1 MRKYPEAIYI
11 AAKKMKENPTKAEAI
26 LWKELKSKKLNG
38 YKFRFQVPYDRF
50 ILDFLCSEHKLI
62 IELDG
67 RYHEFFK
74 QKDTERDHYFESK
87 GYRILR
93 FKNEEILKDIE
104 LVKRKIIKIII
115 ATPSRPS
122 PI

>member
-11 AAKKMKENPTKAEAI
+11 AAKKMRENPTKAEAV
-26 LWKELKSKKLNG
+26 LWKELKSEKLNG

-50 ILDFLCSEHKLI
+50 ILDFLCSKHKLI

-74 QKDTERDHYFESK
+74 QKDTERDHYFKSK

-104 LVKRKIIKIII
+104 LVKKKIIKIIKT
-115 ATPSRPS
+115 TPS
-122 PI
+122 

>member
-1 MRKYPEAIYI
+1 
-11 AAKKMKENPTKAEAI
+11 
-26 LWKELKSKKLNG
+26 
-38 YKFRFQVPYDRF
+38 FQVPYDRF

-74 QKDTERDHYFESK
+74 QKDAERDHYFESK

-93 FKNEEILKDIE
+93 FKNEEVYKDIE
-104 LVKRKIIKIII
+104 LVRMKILEVIKQPHPHSEIIKRDF
-115 ATPSRPS
+115 TW
-122 PI
+122 